1 MDGLED
7 VYKGGFN
14 LKYFFLLKKREK
26 FKMWKTVKSR
36 EALR

>member
-14 LKYFFLLKKREK
+14 LKYFLSFKEKRKIQNVENC
-26 FKMWKTVKSR
+26 
-36 EALR
+36 